1 MADPG
6 AGVDVVVA
14 EGRTDQLLHQ
24 VGLFVGAARRG
35 DAANRITPV
44 FGLDAAELAGRVAD
58 GLVPADLL
66 PGVVDALA
74 DHGRGDAVLVGGIA
88 PGKAA
93 LDAGVALV
101 GLAVLPGHHAH
112 HFVALHLGLEA
123 AAHAAVGAG
132 GDGAVL
138 GLTQLDDGF
147 LLQRG
152 GGAGFDTGAA
162 AHALGLHERLPL
174 ARRDARLEAPA
185 LDGQRKRALGLLA
198 GAHAAVADDA
208 LAGVV
213 AEIRVGVVHHGLAVA
228 TEVVGA
234 VQAVAHLA
242 QTGHA
247 GHVLQLAVAIGR
259 AGQAVQRVVG
269 DVQLHHALAQLLQ
282 ARALGVHLHA
292 GLGRCGARGREALAA
307 LHLDQAQPARAE

>member
-93 LDAGVALV
+93 LDAGVAS
-101 GLAVLPGHHAH
+101 LAWPSFQGTMRTTSLP
-112 HFVALHLGLEA
+112 FISALK
-123 AAHAAVGAG
+123 
-132 GDGAVL
+132 
-138 GLTQLDDGF
+138 
-147 LLQRG
+147 
-152 GGAGFDTGAA
+152 
-162 AHALGLHERLPL
+162 P
-174 ARRDARLEAPA
+174 
-185 LDGQRKRALGLLA
+185 
-198 GAHAAVADDA
+198 
-208 LAGVV
+208 
-213 AEIRVGVVHHGLAVA
+213 
-228 TEVVGA
+228 
-234 VQAVAHLA
+234 
-242 QTGHA
+242 
-247 GHVLQLAVAIGR
+247 
-259 AGQAVQRVVG
+259 
-269 DVQLHHALAQLLQ
+269 
-282 ARALGVHLHA
+282 
-292 GLGRCGARGREALAA
+292 
-307 LHLDQAQPARAE
+307 QPTPQ